1 MTTRI
6 VNPLFIARSA
16 AYTAASMRRTSN
28 LSGIAAMLA
37 ATASFVVCDSFMKL
51 VTSDLPPFEVLF
63 LRGVAA
69 SLACGLLLTLS
80 AESHDISTAVHPRA
94 LLRAAAETLSVLCY
108 IVALARLPIADVI
121 AIMQTAPLFLILAIA
136 FLLGERVGPARLIL
150 VLAGFAGG
158 LLVAQPGSAGLSPAA
173 LLAFASAVLIAVRDL
188 VGRGVPAHVPVMVVT
203 FTTNVMVMV
212 VAAAMSIGFE
222 TWRAPSA
229 RHLVFLGLA
238 GLFVTFGHVGLL
250 LAYRLGRTAAVAP
263 FFYSFAFWGVLSG
276 VFVFGVLPNAI
287 ALAGIALIAGSGV
300 AIVLLDRRRGDA
312 EEIALTE
319 AL

>member
-1 MTTRI
+1 
-6 VNPLFIARSA
+6 
-16 AYTAASMRRTSN
+16 MRRTSN
-28 LSGIAAMLA
+28 LSGVAAMLA

-69 SLACGLLLTLS
+69 SLACGALIVALGDWR
-80 AESHDISTAVHPRA
+80 EISTAIHPRA
-94 LLRAAAETLSVLCY
+94 LMRAGAETLSVLCY

-121 AIMQTAPLFLILAIA
+121 AIMQTAPLFLILALA
-136 FLLGERVGPARLIL
+136 FLLGERVGAARLAL
-150 VLAGFAGG
+150 VLVGFAGA
-158 LLVAQPGSAGLSPAA
+158 LLVAQPGSDGLSPAA

-188 VGRGVPAHVPVMVVT
+188 IGRGVPAHVPVMVVT
-203 FTTNVMVMV
+203 FTTNVMVMAV
-212 VAAAMSIGFE
+212 SAAMSVGFE
-222 TWRAPSA
+222 SWRAPTS
-229 RHLVFLGLA
+229 RHLAFLGFA

-263 FFYSFAFWGVLSG
+263 FFYSFALWGVLSG
-276 VFVFGVLPNAI
+276 VFVFGAVPNAL

-300 AIVLLDRRRGDA
+300 AIVLIDQRRGA
-312 EEIALTE
+312 EIALTE